1 MPELRPTT
9 PHHRAELLRSLA
21 VGLQRVI
28 PGFRPVATDLLA
40 DTSRIDVFGVA
51 GDGSAVLALIGE
63 AGDDLLLVARALAQR
78 EWLAPRLPDWQKLA
92 PDLGVVAGAPIQAV
106 VLCPDFGPEAS
117 AAVRAVEP
125 GAIQLVRWRYLR
137 NGSDAGL
144 LLEPLVTPL
153 GTPQP
158 APQAVDSSAPFRSGL
173 SESDLGLSDEE
184 RAEFE

>member
-9 PHHRAELLRSLA
+9 PPPRAELLRSLA
-21 VGLQRVI
+21 AGLHRVI
-28 PGFRPVATDLLA
+28 PEFRPVATDLLA
-40 DTSRIDVFGVA
+40 DTSRIDVFGLA

-92 PDLGVVAGAPIQAV
+92 PDLGIVAGTTIQSV

-117 AAVRAVEP
+117 AAARATP
-125 GAIQLVRWRYLR
+125 SGAIQLVRWRYLR

-158 APQAVDSSAPFRSGL
+158 APRAIDSPAPFRSGL

>member
-1 MPELRPTT
+1 MIPE
-9 PHHRAELLRSLA
+9 
-21 VGLQRVI
+21 
-28 PGFRPVATDLLA
+28 FRPVATDLLA

-51 GDGSAVLALIGE
+51 EDGSAVLALIGE

-78 EWLAPRLPDWQKLA
+78 EWLTPRLPDWRKLA

-117 AAVRAVEP
+117 AAARAVEP

-137 NGSDAGL
+137 NGREASL
-144 LLEPLVTPL
+144 LLEPLEQPVDAPR
-153 GTPQP
+153 P
-158 APQAVDSSAPFRSGL
+158 APRAIDSPAPFRSGL

-184 RAEFE
+184 RVDFE

>member
-1 MPELRPTT
+1 MPDLRPIT
-9 PHHRAELLRSLA
+9 PPRRAELLRSLA
-21 VGLQRVI
+21 ASLERVI
-28 PGFRPVATDLLA
+28 PGFRPVATDMLA

-51 GDGSAVLALIGE
+51 EDGKAVLALIGE

-78 EWLAPRLPDWQKLA
+78 EWLAPRLPDWRKLA

-106 VLCPDFGPEAS
+106 VLCPDFGTEAS

-137 NGSDAGL
+137 NGRDASL
-144 LLEPLVTPL
+144 LLEPLAKPAEA
-153 GTPQP
+153 PEP
-158 APQAVDSSAPFRSGL
+158 APRAVETPAPFRSGL

-184 RAEFE
+184 RAEFD